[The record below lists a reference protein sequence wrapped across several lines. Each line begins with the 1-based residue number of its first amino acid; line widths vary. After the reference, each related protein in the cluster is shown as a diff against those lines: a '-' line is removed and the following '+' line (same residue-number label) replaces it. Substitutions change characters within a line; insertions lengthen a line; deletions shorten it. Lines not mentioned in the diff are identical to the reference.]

1 MLIKFGSIVTRGSGK
16 LGGHVYSTN
25 RGGAYI
31 RTNQT
36 PSNPQ
41 TPFQQSGRAV
51 FTELTQG
58 WSALTQNE
66 RDSWSN
72 ATSSFPVT
80 DRFGDSRELSGKGL
94 YISLN
99 KERQLISLPFL
110 DLAPSPQGIVVP
122 TGLDLNL
129 SLTISEAEIIPIT
142 QSLNYVA
149 VIKSTGVV
157 SAGTSF
163 VKNRLRAFSTFEGGN
178 TPNPL
183 DVWDKYVARFG
194 TPQVGDKVYFS
205 TYTINPAGQRS
216 PEVTDFVLVT

>member
-1 MLIKFGSIVTRGSGK
+1 MLIKFGAIVTRGSGK
-16 LGGHVYSTN
+16 LGGHVFSTN

-41 TPFQQSGRAV
+41 TPFQQSGRAI

-99 KERQLISLPFL
+99 KERKLIDLPFL
-110 DLAPSPQGIVVP
+110 NLAPSPQGLVVP
-122 TGLDLNL
+122 TGLDMAM
-129 SLTISEAEIIPIT
+129 SVAVQQCQIIPIT
-142 QSLNYVA
+142 QESDYVA
-149 VIKSTGVV
+149 VIKSSGVV

-163 VKNRLRAFSTFEGGN
+163 VKNKLRAFSTFDGN
-178 TPNPL
+178 LPPDPA
-183 DVWDKYVARFG
+183 DVWVEYVARFG
-194 TPQVGDKVYFS
+194 TPQVGDKVFFS
-205 TYTINPAGQRS
+205 AYTINSAGQRS
-216 PEVTDFVLVT
+216 PEVTDFLIVE

>member
-16 LGGHVYSTN
+16 LGGHVFSTN

-41 TPFQQSGRAV
+41 TSFQQSGRAI
-51 FTELTQG
+51 FTQLTQG
-58 WSALTQNE
+58 WSALTQAQ

-72 ATSSFPVT
+72 ATSSFPTT

-99 KERQLISLPFL
+99 KERKLIDLPFL
-110 DLAPSPQGIVVP
+110 DLAPSPQGLVVP
-122 TGLDLNL
+122 TGLDSAL
-129 SLTISEAEIIPIT
+129 SVAVGQCQVLPIT
-142 QSLNYVA
+142 QTSDFIA

-163 VKNRLRAFSTFEGGN
+163 VKNKLRAFSTFDGN
-178 TPNPL
+178 LPPDPAN
-183 DVWDKYVARFG
+183 VYVEYVARFG

-216 PEVTDFVLVT
+216 PEVTDFVIVQ

>member
-1 MLIKFGSIVTRGSGK
+1 MLIKFGAIVTRGSGK
-16 LGGHVYSTN
+16 LGGHVFSTN

-41 TPFQQSGRAV
+41 TPFQQSGRAI

-58 WSALTQNE
+58 WSGLTQDQRNT
-66 RDSWSN
+66 WNN

-99 KERQLISLPFL
+99 KERKLINLPFL
-110 DLAPSPQGIVVP
+110 DLAPSPATISVP
-122 TGLDLNL
+122 TFLSATMEIGASESQIDAGNL
-129 SLTISEAEIIPIT
+129 PDEAVLVV
-142 QSLNYVA
+142 S
-149 VIKSTGVV
+149 STGVV

-163 VKNRLRAFSTFEGGN
+163 VKNKLRVFQIAPILN
-178 TPNPL
+178 YPTPAETYSS
-183 DVWDKYVARFG
+183 YVARFG
-194 TPQVGDKVYFS
+194 TPQVGDKIFFSVY
-205 TYTINPAGQRS
+205 TVNPSGQRS
-216 PEVTDFVLVT
+216 PAISTFAIGE

>member
-25 RGGAYI
+25 RGGAYV

-58 WSALTQNE
+58 WSALTEAERASWNE
-66 RDSWSN
+66 

-99 KERQLISLPFL
+99 KELVLVGKPILSV
-110 DLAPSPQGIVVP
+110 APSPGPILVPSSLSVIVSI
-122 TGLDLNL
+122 GD
-129 SLTISEAEIIPIT
+129 A
-142 QSLNYVA
+142 SLNIAIQNLNTATPV
-149 VIKSTGVV
+149 VISSSGVV
-157 SAGTSF
+157 SNGTSF
-163 VKNRLRAFSTFEGGN
+163 VKNKLRVLLPTFVKQLQEPEQDF
-178 TPNPL
+178 TA
-183 DVWDKYVARFG
+183 YVNRFG
-194 TPQVGDKVYFS
+194 APTIGQKIFFS
-205 TYTINPAGQRS
+205 AYTVNDSGQRS
-216 PEVTDFVLVT
+216 PSFTSASIVE